1 MTPEETTTDM
11 QGTNIYLT
19 HRVAEA
25 RYREQLADAERQHS
39 ANIALAMRART
50 RRRGNAVRRQGW
62 PRSCCAQGAG

>member
-1 MTPEETTTDM
+1 MY
-11 QGTNIYLT
+11 GTNIYLT
-19 HRVAEA
+19 HQFAQMHVRKL
-25 RYREQLADAERQHS
+25 LADTERQHS